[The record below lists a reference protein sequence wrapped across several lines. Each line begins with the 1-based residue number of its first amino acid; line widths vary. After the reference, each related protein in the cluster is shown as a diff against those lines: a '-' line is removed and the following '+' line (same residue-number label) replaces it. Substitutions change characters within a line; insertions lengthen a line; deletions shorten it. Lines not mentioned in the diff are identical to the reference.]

1 MSRRFSLPTL
11 LSQVRIDSPCGQDW
25 NTMHGNDQVR
35 FCDHCATRVH
45 DLSEMTAEAAM
56 KLVEQSQ
63 GELCVRF
70 IENPD
75 GSPSTKIV
83 PAERLTPGLRLPM
96 PRLAAG
102 VLTAALTLG
111 AGVTKVAAQSSAAIV
126 RADRPVADG
135 QEEPR
140 PRPKMGKIAC
150 VPPTRRWIAHDD
162 ARARL
167 VEAFEEANP
176 DGDFDEFYGQELF
189 EAVEA
194 EEFDRVQELLAAGFS
209 PNLTNRFG
217 DTPLI
222 LAADLYFEND
232 GEIIEKLLKAGA
244 DPSQA
249 NRFGVTPLMYAVLH
263 DSQTVEMLVNAGA
276 NVNAA
281 DDNGRTALMYAAFEG
296 KFDDVQTLIRAG
308 ADVNARD
315 AEGKTA
321 LGYAISRGGAEE
333 DASGNY
339 KRIMKSLR
347 KAGAV
352 E

>member
-1 MSRRFSLPTL
+1 
-11 LSQVRIDSPCGQDW
+11 
-25 NTMHGNDQVR
+25 MHGNDQVR

-56 KLVEQSQ
+56 KLVEKSQ

-75 GSPSTKIV
+75 GSPMMKDA
-83 PAERLTPGLRLPM
+83 PAERLTPGFRLPI
-96 PRLAAG
+96 PGLAAG

-111 AGVTKVAAQSSAAIV
+111 AGVTKADAQSSAAIV

-135 QEEPR
+135 QDEPR
-140 PRPKMGKIAC
+140 PRVKMGKVAC
-150 VPPTRRWIAHDD
+150 VPPTRRWIGHDD
-162 ARARL
+162 GRARL

-194 EEFDRVQELLAAGFS
+194 EELDRVQELLAAGFS
-209 PNLTNRFG
+209 PNLTNRYG

-222 LAADLYFEND
+222 LAADLYFENG
-232 GEIIEKLLKAGA
+232 GEVVEKLLKAGA

-249 NRFGVTPLMYAVLH
+249 NRFGVTPLMYAVLR
-263 DSQTVEMLVNAGA
+263 DSQTAEMLVNAGA

-315 AEGKTA
+315 TEGKTV
-321 LGYAISRGGAEE
+321 LGYAIARGGAEE
-333 DASGNY
+333 DATGNF
-339 KRIMKSLR
+339 KKIMKSLR

>member
-1 MSRRFSLPTL
+1 MSRRFPLPTL
-11 LSQVRIDSPCGQDW
+11 LSQVRVESPCGQDW
-25 NTMHGNDQVR
+25 STMHGNDQVR
-35 FCDHCATRVH
+35 FCDHCAKHVH

-56 KLVEQSQ
+56 KLVEKS
-63 GELCVRF
+63 GDELCIRF
-70 IENPD
+70 IPNPD
-75 GSPSTKIV
+75 GSPKTKNE
-83 PAERLTPGLRLPM
+83 PAERLTPGYRLPM

-102 VLTAALTLG
+102 LLTAALTLG
-111 AGVTKVAAQSSAAIV
+111 AGVTKADAQSSAAIV

-140 PRPKMGKIAC
+140 PRVKMGKVAC

-176 DGDFDEFYGQELF
+176 DADFDEVYGRELF

-209 PNLTNRFG
+209 PNLTNRYG

-244 DPSQA
+244 DPSLA

-263 DSQTVEMLVNAGA
+263 ESKTVELLVAAGA

-296 KFDDVQTLIRAG
+296 KLDEVQLLIRAG

-315 AEGKTA
+315 AEGKTV
-321 LGYAISRGGAEE
+321 LGYAVTRGGDEE
-333 DASGNY
+333 SATGNY